1 MVEIF
6 DANFDA
12 ISRELHEGIGP
23 SPSEK
28 TRIYKADILGG
39 RHE

>member
-6 DANFDA
+6 DA
-12 ISRELHEGIGP
+12 ISKGLHEGIRP

-28 TRIYKADILGG
+28 TRIYKVDIFGG